1 MATTEKYT
9 TIIELNSEQA
19 KRNLE
24 ELRKQVEKWKN
35 DIADAKEN
43 KMGKSYIA
51 SMQKELRAAE
61 KELKKYDNEVARTID
76 TLNNIGS
83 ASVQQIE
90 KAQKSLRKIAS
101 EVPHDDELYVKLNEQ
116 LDMVTSE
123 MENIKAM
130 KTFEQMKM
138 EAEGAT
144 KSAAQLKEELDYV
157 QHTADNAATASVKQ
171 LQLAQRTAEGIKN
184 ASKQGDDE
192 WVQANGALEKIR
204 ARLEEI
210 EDSEK
215 KVVTVI
221 ERYNKELEQAGKKA
235 EIVKNDTELVNRTMD
250 KLNSASIRDIE
261 YSIKILNEQLRDT
274 ERSGKNVEE
283 LTEKLKRL
291 KEELNKVQ
299 EMQKPDTKK
308 GNIFSRSVD
317 FLNKNWGAI
326 TQVISIFSETRD
338 IVRGSVEA
346 FAEMDQEM
354 NNVRKYTGQ
363 TTEEVQ
369 KMNDAFKQID
379 TRTPRE
385 KLNQLAGSAG
395 RLGITATEDIM
406 EFVDAADKIGVALGD
421 DLGKDAVDKIGKLAM
436 AFGEDDKKGLRGA
449 MLATGSAVNELAQ
462 NSAAQAGYLVE
473 FAARLSGVGIQAGM
487 TQSQILGIG
496 AAMDENMQK
505 DEMAATAISQ
515 IITKMTTDSEMFARI
530 AGTNVE
536 EFSKLVRNDM
546 NSALM
551 MFFESMNK
559 KGGFTELAP
568 LFEQMGLD
576 GTRAIAVLSTLA
588 SKIDD
593 VRMHQELATEA
604 YEKGTSVISE
614 FKVQNE
620 TYQAKL
626 EKARKAFQDLRIELG
641 EKLLPV
647 ASMAI
652 SSTSMFVRVL
662 NLLITFLTE
671 NYKILLTLTTT
682 ITAYVVVANLAAIKT
697 KVLTAATLLQN
708 NALKAAR
715 VAWLALN
722 TAMKS
727 NPWALVISGL
737 TAVVGLLASYYT
749 KAKEAAKSTD
759 YLADAQ
765 KKARQEYVETEAM
778 IRTLEKVMRDE
789 RIAIDE
795 RRKAI
800 GKLKEIIPGY
810 NAMLSK
816 EGKLI
821 NDNRDAIENY
831 LKSFRKQI
839 LLKVYQDKIV
849 EIINLQE
856 ELKEKQDSLIAG
868 YRENN
873 LNGQTAKSPY
883 FKNLQ
888 DYEKYLELGEKIK
901 ELQFKE
907 REIMNK
913 VGEDS
918 RDKPDRKTVES
929 SGTGDTLAYWRKVLD
944 ERKKELAA
952 LRSDANATATSVEE
966 AAKRVKEAEA
976 KIEVFTNAK
985 GQAKQ
990 LRDAD
995 KERKNRERK
1004 ADDAAKAETER
1015 QMAELTHRY
1024 AMGRILYC
1032 DYIDEQE
1039 RIQLEGIE
1047 RRMLIYKTESLEYQK
1062 LSRKREEMLLNGSEE
1077 TRKLTLEQ
1085 MKQEH
1090 ENRLSAIEE
1099 QAWKENLTEQ
1109 EKNDMVFRED
1119 MRFLDEQRILYKKG
1133 TLERINL
1140 EHEIEEKDNA
1150 YRVQR
1155 EQNYQ
1160 QKLIQVREQYLGVAD
1175 QRVYELALKNLDE
1188 LHAAKLL
1195 SEKEYQ
1201 EALMALKAQYA
1212 GYETKSETDSRIAS
1226 NALKV
1231 ATDNAKRKVDNDGSQ
1246 STNLPIVGDIILYR
1260 STMEQLEEMYKN
1272 DEITHEQYLAAKQQ
1286 ATSKFCTDLA
1296 SSMQAAYQ
1304 SVSNLM
1310 SAASSYFSAQQDYET
1325 ALVQKKYE
1333 KQIEAA
1339 GNNQK
1344 KVKKLQEKQQEEE
1357 AAIKTKYNKK
1367 AAAIQVSQALAQTAM
1382 SAINAY
1388 SSAAAVPVI
1397 GYILAPIAAAAA
1409 VAAGM
1414 LQVAA
1419 IKKQQQAQ
1427 EAGYYEGGFT
1437 GGRRYRREAGVVH
1450 EGEFVA
1456 NHKAVQNPN
1465 ILPFLNFIDQAQRN
1479 NTVGS
1484 LTMQDVSRSMG
1495 FSGTAQVVA
1504 PIVNVKT
1511 DNEELIGTLAQVNE
1525 TIGILYQQVANGI
1538 NATVAIDGPQGLH
1551 KQYSRFL
1558 KLNNRP

>member
-363 TTEEVQ
+363 TTEEVK

-462 NSAAQAGYLVE
+462 NSSAQAGYLVE

-593 VRMHQELATEA
+593 VRQHQELATEA

-715 VAWLALN
+715 IAWLALN

-839 LLKVYQDKIV
+839 LMKVYQDKIV

-888 DYEKYLELGEKIK
+888 DYKKYLELGEKIK

-1062 LSRKREEMLLNGSEE
+1062 LSREREEMLLNGSEE

-1175 QRVYELALKNLDE
+1175 QRVYELALKNLGE
-1188 LHAAKLL
+1188 LHDAKLL

-1495 FSGTAQVVA
+1495 SSGTAQVVA

>member
-130 KTFEQMKM
+130 KTFEQMKI
-138 EAEGAT
+138 EAEGAA

-283 LTEKLKRL
+283 LTEKLKKL

-462 NSAAQAGYLVE
+462 NSSAQAGYLVE

-593 VRMHQELATEA
+593 VRLHQELATEA

-614 FKVQNE
+614 FRVQNE

-652 SSTSMFVRVL
+652 SSTSIFVRVL
-662 NLLITFLTE
+662 TLLITFLTE

-715 VAWLALN
+715 IAWLALN

-737 TAVVGLLASYYT
+737 TAVVGFLASYYT
-749 KAKEAAKSTD
+749 KAKEAAESTD

-765 KKARQEYVETEAM
+765 KKARQEYVETEAK

-995 KERKNRERK
+995 KERKNSERK

-1160 QKLIQVREQYLGVAD
+1160 QKLIQVREQYLGIAD

-1188 LHAAKLL
+1188 LHDAKLL

-1231 ATDNAKRKVDNDGSQ
+1231 ANDNAKKKIDNDGLKSA
-1246 STNLPIVGDIILYR
+1246 NLPIVGDIILYR

-1310 SAASSYFSAQQDYET
+1310 SAASSYFSAQQEYET
-1325 ALVQKKYE
+1325 AMVQKKYE

-1495 FSGTAQVVA
+1495 TGGAQVVT

-1511 DNEELIGTLAQVNE
+1511 ENEQLNGTLAQVNE
-1525 TIGILYQQVANGI
+1525 TIGILYQQIANGI

>member
-90 KAQKSLRKIAS
+90 KAQKNLRKIAS

-130 KTFEQMKM
+130 KTFEQMKI
-138 EAEGAT
+138 EAEGAA

-283 LTEKLKRL
+283 LTEKLKKL

-462 NSAAQAGYLVE
+462 NSSAQAGYLVE

-593 VRMHQELATEA
+593 VRKHQELATEA

-652 SSTSMFVRVL
+652 SSTSIFVRVL
-662 NLLITFLTE
+662 TLLITFLTE

-715 VAWLALN
+715 IAWLALN

-737 TAVVGLLASYYT
+737 TAVVGFLASYYT
-749 KAKEAAKSTD
+749 KAKEAAESTD

-765 KKARQEYVETEAM
+765 KKARQEYVETEAK

-1160 QKLIQVREQYLGVAD
+1160 QKLIQVREQYLGIAD

-1188 LHAAKLL
+1188 LHDAKLL

-1231 ATDNAKRKVDNDGSQ
+1231 ANDNAKKKIDNDGLKSA
-1246 STNLPIVGDIILYR
+1246 NLPIVGDIILYR

-1310 SAASSYFSAQQDYET
+1310 SAASSYFSAQQEYET
-1325 ALVQKKYE
+1325 AMVQKKYE

-1495 FSGTAQVVA
+1495 TGGAQVVT

-1511 DNEELIGTLAQVNE
+1511 ENEQLNGTLAQVNE
-1525 TIGILYQQVANGI
+1525 TIGILYQQIANGI

>member
-283 LTEKLKRL
+283 LTEKLKKL

-308 GNIFSRSVD
+308 GNIFSRSID

-462 NSAAQAGYLVE
+462 NSSAQAGYLVE

-593 VRMHQELATEA
+593 VRLHQELATEA

-614 FKVQNE
+614 FRVQNE

-652 SSTSMFVRVL
+652 SSTSIFVRVL
-662 NLLITFLTE
+662 TLLITFLTE

-715 VAWLALN
+715 IAWLALN

-737 TAVVGLLASYYT
+737 TAVVGFLASYYT
-749 KAKEAAKSTD
+749 KAKEAAESTD

-765 KKARQEYVETEAM
+765 KKARQEYVETEAK

-966 AAKRVKEAEA
+966 TAKRVKEAEA

-995 KERKNRERK
+995 KERKNSERK

-1160 QKLIQVREQYLGVAD
+1160 QKLIQVREQYLGIAD

-1188 LHAAKLL
+1188 LHDAKLL

-1231 ATDNAKRKVDNDGSQ
+1231 ANDNAKKKIDNDGLKSA
-1246 STNLPIVGDIILYR
+1246 NLPIVGDIILYR

-1310 SAASSYFSAQQDYET
+1310 SAASSYFSAQQEYET
-1325 ALVQKKYE
+1325 AMVQKKYE

-1495 FSGTAQVVA
+1495 TGGAQVVT

-1511 DNEELIGTLAQVNE
+1511 ENEQLNGTLAQVNE
-1525 TIGILYQQVANGI
+1525 TIGILYQQIANGI

>member
-130 KTFEQMKM
+130 KTFEQMKI
-138 EAEGAT
+138 EAEGAA

-157 QHTADNAATASVKQ
+157 KHTADNAATASVKQ

-283 LTEKLKRL
+283 LTEKLKKL

-436 AFGEDDKKGLRGA
+436 AFGEDNKKGLRGA
-449 MLATGSAVNELAQ
+449 MLATGSAINELAQ
-462 NSAAQAGYLVE
+462 NSSAQAGYLVE

-593 VRMHQELATEA
+593 VRKHQELATEA

-652 SSTSMFVRVL
+652 SSTSIFVRVL
-662 NLLITFLTE
+662 TLLITFLTE

-715 VAWLALN
+715 IAWLALN

-737 TAVVGLLASYYT
+737 TAVVGFLASYYT
-749 KAKEAAKSTD
+749 KAKEAAESTD

-765 KKARQEYVETEAM
+765 KKARQEYVETEAK

-995 KERKNRERK
+995 KERKNSERK

-1160 QKLIQVREQYLGVAD
+1160 QKLIQVREQYLGIAD

-1188 LHAAKLL
+1188 LHDAKLL

-1231 ATDNAKRKVDNDGSQ
+1231 ATDNAKKKIDNDGLKSA
-1246 STNLPIVGDIILYR
+1246 NLPIVGDIILYR

-1495 FSGTAQVVA
+1495 TGGAQVVT

-1511 DNEELIGTLAQVNE
+1511 ENEQLNGTLAQVNE
-1525 TIGILYQQVANGI
+1525 TIGILYQQIASGI

>member
-184 ASKQGDDE
+184 ASKQGDGE

-283 LTEKLKRL
+283 LTEKLKKL

-462 NSAAQAGYLVE
+462 NSSAQAGYLVE

-593 VRMHQELATEA
+593 VRKHQELATEA

-652 SSTSMFVRVL
+652 SSTSIFVRVL
-662 NLLITFLTE
+662 TLLITFLTE

-715 VAWLALN
+715 IAWLALN

-737 TAVVGLLASYYT
+737 TAVVGFLASYYT
-749 KAKEAAKSTD
+749 KAKEAAESTD

-765 KKARQEYVETEAM
+765 KKARQEYVETEAK

-810 NAMLSK
+810 NAML
-816 EGKLI
+816 L
-821 NDNRDAIENY
+821 
-831 LKSFRKQI
+831 
-839 LLKVYQDKIV
+839 
-849 EIINLQE
+849 
-856 ELKEKQDSLIAG
+856 
-868 YRENN
+868 
-873 LNGQTAKSPY
+873 
-883 FKNLQ
+883 
-888 DYEKYLELGEKIK
+888 
-901 ELQFKE
+901 
-907 REIMNK
+907 
-913 VGEDS
+913 
-918 RDKPDRKTVES
+918 
-929 SGTGDTLAYWRKVLD
+929 RKV
-944 ERKKELAA
+944 
-952 LRSDANATATSVEE
+952 N
-966 AAKRVKEAEA
+966 
-976 KIEVFTNAK
+976 
-985 GQAKQ
+985 
-990 LRDAD
+990 
-995 KERKNRERK
+995 
-1004 ADDAAKAETER
+1004 
-1015 QMAELTHRY
+1015 
-1024 AMGRILYC
+1024 
-1032 DYIDEQE
+1032 
-1039 RIQLEGIE
+1039 
-1047 RRMLIYKTESLEYQK
+1047 
-1062 LSRKREEMLLNGSEE
+1062 
-1077 TRKLTLEQ
+1077 
-1085 MKQEH
+1085 
-1090 ENRLSAIEE
+1090 
-1099 QAWKENLTEQ
+1099 
-1109 EKNDMVFRED
+1109 
-1119 MRFLDEQRILYKKG
+1119 
-1133 TLERINL
+1133 
-1140 EHEIEEKDNA
+1140 
-1150 YRVQR
+1150 
-1155 EQNYQ
+1155 
-1160 QKLIQVREQYLGVAD
+1160 
-1175 QRVYELALKNLDE
+1175 
-1188 LHAAKLL
+1188 
-1195 SEKEYQ
+1195 
-1201 EALMALKAQYA
+1201 
-1212 GYETKSETDSRIAS
+1212 
-1226 NALKV
+1226 
-1231 ATDNAKRKVDNDGSQ
+1231 
-1246 STNLPIVGDIILYR
+1246 
-1260 STMEQLEEMYKN
+1260 
-1272 DEITHEQYLAAKQQ
+1272 
-1286 ATSKFCTDLA
+1286 
-1296 SSMQAAYQ
+1296 
-1304 SVSNLM
+1304 
-1310 SAASSYFSAQQDYET
+1310 
-1325 ALVQKKYE
+1325 
-1333 KQIEAA
+1333 
-1339 GNNQK
+1339 
-1344 KVKKLQEKQQEEE
+1344 
-1357 AAIKTKYNKK
+1357 
-1367 AAAIQVSQALAQTAM
+1367 
-1382 SAINAY
+1382 
-1388 SSAAAVPVI
+1388 
-1397 GYILAPIAAAAA
+1397 
-1409 VAAGM
+1409 
-1414 LQVAA
+1414 
-1419 IKKQQQAQ
+1419 
-1427 EAGYYEGGFT
+1427 
-1437 GGRRYRREAGVVH
+1437 
-1450 EGEFVA
+1450 
-1456 NHKAVQNPN
+1456 
-1465 ILPFLNFIDQAQRN
+1465 
-1479 NTVGS
+1479 
-1484 LTMQDVSRSMG
+1484 
-1495 FSGTAQVVA
+1495 
-1504 PIVNVKT
+1504 
-1511 DNEELIGTLAQVNE
+1511 
-1525 TIGILYQQVANGI
+1525 
-1538 NATVAIDGPQGLH
+1538 
-1551 KQYSRFL
+1551 
-1558 KLNNRP
+1558 